1 MSVILQLSD
10 VCKHYG
16 DGAKR
21 ADVLSGIN
29 LSVEEGEFVAILG
42 FSGAGKTTL
51 ISLLA
56 GLVEPDRGGIILRNR
71 ACSC

>member
-1 MSVILQLSD
+1 MPAILELSD

-16 DGAKR
+16 EGAKR
-21 ADVLSGIN
+21 AEVLSGIN

-51 ISLLA
+51 ISA
-56 GLVEPDRGGIILRNR
+56 DRARS
-71 ACSC
+71 AAWCSSPIR